1 MGTLYTE
8 RNSSI
13 VDMRCICLLF
23 ICVALFNFCSMA
35 PLNDDEYVY
44 EDVPVWKPAQ
54 GKDLTLFE
62 AVPNMLALMMTSVDS
77 VRYRKERF
85 VGNEFIMDQTLTI
98 IFFKIT
104 LFPSSQLVKFV

>member
-1 MGTLYTE
+1 MMM
-8 RNSSI
+8 NMS
-13 VDMRCICLLF
+13 MRMSLF
-23 ICVALFNFCSMA
+23 GNHPQVLS
-35 PLNDDEYVY
+35 
-44 EDVPVWKPAQ
+44 AQ

-62 AVPNMLALMMTSVDS
+62 AVPNMLALMMTSVDR

-104 LFPSSQLVKFV
+104 LLPSCQLGKIV